1 MLVHNDLCYNI
12 TINYKGGDI
21 VIKSRLKVLLAEH
34 ELTQKELAE
43 KIDARLPTINDLC
56 NNKSKQI
63 PVKLLN
69 DICNLFNCDIGDILR
84 HENDLKS
91 NKNSVDK

>member
-1 MLVHNDLCYNI
+1 M
-12 TINYKGGDI
+12 
-21 VIKSRLKVLLAEH
+21 IKSRLKVLLAEN

-43 KIDARLPTINDLC
+43 KIGARLPTINDLC

-63 PVKLLN
+63 PIKLLD
-69 DICNLFNCDIGDILR
+69 DICNLFNCDIGDILK
-84 HENDLKS
+84 HENNLKS